1 MLRKTLRSISILLL
15 AVFTISVIL
24 PQGNSFAAANTGT
37 IKIFSEVKDIEIF
50 LDEKSQGKDMA
61 VLNGVEMGSHYV
73 KAVKDGAT
81 IYSDLV
87 NVVANGTTTI
97 LIKDTGLVKQKILGT
112 KYNEQQEYKAKKL
125 DILLSKSYQTTGTS
139 NTYSTYFPGYYYYYW
154 GTGYGS
160 TTSKSTQT
168 ETTDWKIVQGGVQ
181 EISDVQFAT
190 MVNDKYALKR
200 NQDAWDTYNNTV
212 LWSGVIG
219 LLGIVAAVAGL
230 AAGNAATEKGLTAS
244 DPESESAAAIFA
256 VGLVV
261 AVIGCGVCLS
271 YKEPSGHLTTAGD
284 AAKKAYEYNQGLK
297 KQLGLPEN
305 YEPQ

>member
-1 MLRKTLRSISILLL
+1 MQKKILKYISVLILI
-15 AVFTISVIL
+15 VFTSCSL
-24 PQGNSFAAANTGT
+24 FQPSHSYAANNTGT
-37 IKIFSEVKDIEIF
+37 IKVFSEVKDIEIF
-50 LDEKSQGKDMA
+50 IDEKSQGKDTA
-61 VLNGVEMGSHYV
+61 EIINVEMGSHYI

-81 IYSDLV
+81 IFSDLV
-87 NVVANGTTTI
+87 NVAANATSTI
-97 LIKDTGLVKQKILGT
+97 LIKNTGQVKENILGA
-112 KYNEQQEYKAKKL
+112 KYTEQQEYKSKKL

-154 GTGYGS
+154 GTGYGT

-190 MVNDKYALKR
+190 LVNDKYALKR

-244 DPESESAAAIFA
+244 DPESESAATMVA
-256 VGLVV
+256 VGIVV

-271 YKEPSGHLTTAGD
+271 FKEPSGHLIPPSR
-284 AAKKAYEYNQGLK
+284 AANEAYNYNQK
-297 KQLGLPEN
+297 IKADLGLPEN
-305 YEPQ
+305 YEP